1 MYFGFLRRFFCK
13 KCIVSFLADQSDTV
27 AGRSQSQIGIVLSQ
41 KQAVFRTAG
50 HHSVGFVGSLGDQV
64 VNQRADIAVGALQ
77 DHRFFMQNLKGGIDA
92 GNQALRCGFLI
103 PGGILARHGITVG
116 IEDLGLGQPVPQLLE
131 QAFAAGFLAP
141 QHSLNLRRFIRLD
154 LGAGDIGHAG
164 ALGALL
170 VHPGDGS
177 PHRVGG
183 LRHGH
188 VGVAAEELVGVIRM
202 GANKG
207 NGQFLLPNGQGAVI
221 FQQHQAL
228 SGRAEGQ
235 LPVAPVEEGAVQ
247 FLPLQGKGVLEQ
259 PCAELGCEHPQHR
272 LVQDSYVRLACGEE
286 FFQPFAVGV
295 LAGQLHVHARGHA
308 PQGGLLHG
316 LLHVLVLVGVGYA
329 AVIADCDARKAHLLP
344 QQPGEQLPGGVDR
357 LPIDEAVTGHHAPQP
372 TLGNGR
378 LEGLPVDFL
387 QLPGGGQAVGAM
399 DAPLGVVKGQNLQNL
414 FSDLTIGYHDS
425 VDFNSFLIPFACV
438 AVDMVSGKDYVFHKG
453 SLPLAM
459 RASMAIPA
467 VFTPVRLDSM
477 VLVDGGLNNNY
488 PVDVALAMGADIVIG
503 VDLATS
509 DLRSYDR
516 LHSPGDIATQII
528 ALHGYD
534 KYERNRDRTDLLFRP
549 DMEPYRSS
557 SFAPAAL
564 DTMLHRGEADA
575 RRRWNEIMALKRRIG
590 LSDTDTFSIQSRR
603 LAHRPVLPADT
614 FYVRHIR
621 FDGADPRD
629 LNWLHRICALK
640 ENSHIT
646 LKELRKSMSILVG
659 TNAYAY
665 VNYKLTGESQQD
677 LVLTLQPKSESSVNL
692 GIRFDSEEIIGV
704 LVNATYHKG
713 KRNHSRFAFT
723 GRVGSKISSAM
734 LDYSIERSPLRNFNL
749 SYKFSY
755 NNLDIYEKGDKRFN
769 TTYTHHL
776 AEFAY
781 SDMNWLS
788 FKVKAGLRYEYFNY
802 NSFLYTGSDELY
814 TVKPEGFF
822 SYFASAHLETLDRR
836 YFPNRGVSLEADY
849 SLYTDNF
856 VKYNGSSPF
865 SAIGSL

>member
-1 MYFGFLRRFFCK
+1 MK
-13 KCIVSFLADQSDTV
+13 KQIFSTLVFAMCLILPFSVY
-27 AGRSQSQIGIVLSQ
+27 SQEQRKKVGVVLSGGGA
-41 KQAVFRTAG
+41 KGVAHIKALKVIEEAG
-50 HHSVGFVGSLGDQV
+50 IPIDYIVGTSMGS
-64 VNQRADIAVGALQ
+64 I
-77 DHRFFMQNLKGGIDA
+77 
-92 GNQALRCGFLI
+92 
-103 PGGILARHGITVG
+103 
-116 IEDLGLGQPVPQLLE
+116 
-131 QAFAAGFLAP
+131 
-141 QHSLNLRRFIRLD
+141 
-154 LGAGDIGHAG
+154 
-164 ALGALL
+164 
-170 VHPGDGS
+170 
-177 PHRVGG
+177 VGG
-183 LRHGH
+183 LYAIGYTPEQLDSMVR
-188 VGVAAEELVGVIRM
+188 
-202 GANKG
+202 K
-207 NGQFLLPNGQGAVI
+207 QDWTFLLSDRIKRSAMSLTERERSAKYIVSLPFTKNPKA
-221 FQQHQAL
+221 AM
-228 SGRAEGQ
+228 SGG
-235 LPVAPVEEGAVQ
+235 
-247 FLPLQGKGVLEQ
+247 
-259 PCAELGCEHPQHR
+259 
-272 LVQDSYVRLACGEE
+272 
-286 FFQPFAVGV
+286 
-295 LAGQLHVHARGHA
+295 
-308 PQGGLLHG
+308 
-316 LLHVLVLVGVGYA
+316 
-329 AVIADCDARKAHLLP
+329 I
-344 QQPGEQLPGGVDR
+344 
-357 LPIDEAVTGHHAPQP
+357 I
-372 TLGNGR
+372 
-378 LEGLPVDFL
+378 
-387 QLPGGGQAVGAM
+387 
-399 DAPLGVVKGQNLQNL
+399 KGQNLANL
-414 FSDLTIGYHDS
+414 FSDLTMGYHDS
-425 VDFNSFLIPFACV
+425 INFNKLPIPFACV
-438 AVDMVSGKDYVFHKG
+438 SANVVNGDQIIFHDG
-453 SLPLAM
+453 VLSTAM

-575 RRRWNEIMALKRRIG
+575 RRHWNEIMALKRRIG

-788 FKVKAGLRYEYFNY
+788 FKVKSGLRYEYFNY

-856 VKYNGSSPF
+856 VKYNGRSPF
-865 SAIGSL
+865 SAIGLKFMTVCPISSRLSLLPAFYGRVLIGGNTAFPFLNAIGGETFGRYLSQQLPFAGINHVEILDNSVVVARLQLRQRIAGNNYITLTGNYGIHNNDFFHLLEGKSLWGGSLGYAYNSIAGPLSATFGMSNRNSHLQFYMNLGFMF

>member
-1 MYFGFLRRFFCK
+1 MMK
-13 KCIVSFLADQSDTV
+13 KYLSLLLICLLAWPGMAGERKKVAVVLGGGGAKGVAHIGVLKVLEEAGIPIDIV
-27 AGRSQSQIGIVLSQ
+27 AGTSM
-41 KQAVFRTAG
+41 
-50 HHSVGFVGSLGDQV
+50 
-64 VNQRADIAVGALQ
+64 GA
-77 DHRFFMQNLKGGIDA
+77 I
-92 GNQALRCGFLI
+92 
-103 PGGILARHGITVG
+103 
-116 IEDLGLGQPVPQLLE
+116 
-131 QAFAAGFLAP
+131 
-141 QHSLNLRRFIRLD
+141 
-154 LGAGDIGHAG
+154 
-164 ALGALL
+164 
-170 VHPGDGS
+170 
-177 PHRVGG
+177 VGG
-183 LRHGH
+183 LYAIGYSPDEIKRM
-188 VGVAAEELVGVIRM
+188 VELQDWDM
-202 GANKG
+202 
-207 NGQFLLPNGQGAVI
+207 LLSDKVKR
-221 FQQHQAL
+221 
-228 SGRAEGQ
+228 S
-235 LPVAPVEEGAVQ
+235 
-247 FLPLQGKGVLEQ
+247 
-259 PCAELGCEHPQHR
+259 
-272 LVQDSYVRLACGEE
+272 
-286 FFQPFAVGV
+286 
-295 LAGQLHVHARGHA
+295 
-308 PQGGLLHG
+308 
-316 LLHVLVLVGVGYA
+316 
-329 AVIADCDARKAHLLP
+329 HLLFP
-344 QQPGEQLPGGVDR
+344 EKEKAERYIVSLPFGLEKKDR
-357 LPIDEAVTGHHAPQP
+357 VID
-372 TLGNGR
+372 
-378 LEGLPVDFL
+378 
-387 QLPGGGQAVGAM
+387 
-399 DAPLGVVKGQNLQNL
+399 GVVKGQNLQNL

-488 PVDVALAMGADIVIG
+488 PVDVALAMG
-503 VDLATS
+503 
-509 DLRSYDR
+509 
-516 LHSPGDIATQII
+516 
-528 ALHGYD
+528 
-534 KYERNRDRTDLLFRP
+534 
-549 DMEPYRSS
+549 
-557 SFAPAAL
+557 
-564 DTMLHRGEADA
+564 EADA
-575 RRRWNEIMALKRRIG
+575 RRHWNEIMALKRSIG

-856 VKYNGSSPF
+856 VKYNGRSPF
-865 SAIGSL
+865 SAIGLKFMTVCPISSRLSLLPAFYGRVLIGGNTAFPFLNAIGGETFGRYLSQQLPFAGINHVEILDNSVVVARLQLRQRIAGNNYITLTGNYGIHNNDFFHLLEGKSLWGGSLGYAYNSIAGPLSATFGMSNRNSHLQFYMNLGFMF